1 MKDKEFSPLNLI
13 RDYHSM
19 LLKSA
24 NTLMRIKKLMI
35 KDDLMDI
42 KWKCEVARLLVDVE
56 VGMQKKVSNIRELR
70 RNYNCVEF

>member
-1 MKDKEFSPLNLI
+1 MKDKEFALRLI

-24 NTLMRIKKLMI
+24 KTLVGIKKLII

-56 VGMQKKVSNIRELR
+56 AGMQKKVSNIKKLREE
-70 RNYNCVEF
+70 YNCLEF

>member
-1 MKDKEFSPLNLI
+1 MKDKEFVLKLI

-24 NTLMRIKKLMI
+24 KTLRGIKKLII

-56 VGMQKKVSNIRELR
+56 ASMQKKVSNIRELR